1 MARRK
6 KIIRMIVHLSS
17 TERVEFMYST
27 PKNAKYV
34 RSYICS
40 LDQFSYS
47 TT

>member
-27 PKNAKYV
+27 QKMLSMLGPIYAH
-34 RSYICS
+34 
-40 LDQFSYS
+40 
-47 TT
+47 